1 VKAIIQRNCGN
12 CHGSFTSFATFT
24 SHRANPCG
32 GDALATAN
40 DPANSAFLELVQ
52 GQCSILMPRGCRT
65 TPCIAA
71 ADIQTVTSW
80 INAGAPNN

>member
-12 CHGSFTSFATFT
+12 CHASFTSYATFT
-24 SHRANPCG
+24 SHKASQCG
-32 GDALATAN
+32 NDALATAS